1 VIMIQICTSLAAL
14 ALQLT
19 SWNAVIHDVVKACG
33 TTGKSLEALLQ
44 FLAVLPEEA
53 YDGRRIILSVSD
65 GLFLANFQD
74 SELSDRIAQLLSSNG
89 NHVLDLLMT

>member
-1 VIMIQICTSLAAL
+1 MIMIQICTSLAAL

-19 SWNAVIHDVVKACG
+19 SWNTVIADVVAACG

-65 GLFLANFQD
+65 GPFLANF
-74 SELSDRIAQLLSSNG
+74 RTMSSVI
-89 NHVLDLLMT
+89 VLRHSCRATQITCLTC